1 MEGSSTYLGLFI
13 YYVILFWPLLDP
25 PSLSYCVI
33 ISLTI
38 DKRIKHLFAQ
48 TCMQKLMLNSHIK
61 ELVRQA
67 NRHKDYVNDGEDAE
81 MLVDRAVQLKIN
93 VQKKEQI
100 EESLV
105 TNFSNLTM
113 LLELLNMEGDN
124 TQGVKLSN
132 KVTVVIEKYRGKIE
146 TFQHKD
152 RSTLKFAITKRQ
164 DNSSKSSKNS
174 SRNNSIDRRYSRI
187 HDHLK
192 PNKVGW
198 EDSLEIVLK
207 LHGYVI
213 ISCNSTTFRRAQC
226 HYSPFEA
233 ELLAITWMCE
243 K

>member
-1 MEGSSTYLGLFI
+1 MESR
-13 YYVILFWPLLDP
+13 
-25 PSLSYCVI
+25 
-33 ISLTI
+33 
-38 DKRIKHLFAQ
+38 K
-48 TCMQKLMLNSHIK
+48 
-61 ELVRQA
+61 QA

-192 PNKVGW
+192 PNKVSW
-198 EDSLEIVLK
+198 EESLEVVLK
-207 LHGYVI
+207 FQEEFQIWI
-213 ISCNSTTFRRAQC
+213 IEVPRVSGSDKEFVWNSLMALLD
-226 HYSPFEA
+226 A
-233 ELLAITWMCE
+233 EWTKRKTRL
-243 K
+243 